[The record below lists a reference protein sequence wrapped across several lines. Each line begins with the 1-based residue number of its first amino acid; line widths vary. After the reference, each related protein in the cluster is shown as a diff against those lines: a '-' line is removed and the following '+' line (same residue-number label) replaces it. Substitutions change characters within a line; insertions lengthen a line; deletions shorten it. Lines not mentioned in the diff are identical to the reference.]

1 MNASYEQVKK
11 YSSPRTMHH
20 KRTKSQDVFQFKS
33 RNSSDNEDDD
43 GVLKEKAKVM
53 LRWRATENEII
64 KHISFVDDER
74 PLFLF
79 LVL

>member
-1 MNASYEQVKK
+1 
-11 YSSPRTMHH
+11 MHH

-64 KHISFVDDER
+64 KQNDVNEI
-74 PLFLF
+74 
-79 LVL
+79 

>member
-1 MNASYEQVKK
+1 MKK
-11 YSSPRTMHH
+11 YSSPRQMQH
-20 KRTKSQDVFQFKS
+20 KRTKSEDVFQFKS
-33 RNSSDNEDDD
+33 RNSSDNEDED

-53 LRWRATENEII
+53 LRWRATENETI